1 MIERGGK
8 VVGWEG
14 RGGPRRKDS
23 VEISCLRDAFVL
35 TLDVERPEG
44 QTGWR
49 DALHRV
55 SRSSTGTTEAVPC
68 VALHR
73 VPFEL
78 G

>member
-1 MIERGGK
+1 MEGGGK
-8 VVGWEG
+8 VVGWQG
-14 RGGPRRKDS
+14 RVGPCRKDS

-44 QTGWR
+44 QMDWR
-49 DALHRV
+49 DALQ
-55 SRSSTGTTEAVPC
+55 SGSSTSTTEAVSS

-78 G
+78 S